1 LYAIAGSEAIN
12 TLLAIVKL
20 NPVVYPTDMKPP
32 VQRIEIETSTI
43 IRILLLIV
51 AAMAAVWLITRVEHE
66 LVWIGVAF
74 FLAVA
79 LDPAVSGIAKL
90 LHCGRLLAT
99 SIVSIIFILV
109 LGFLGA
115 SLVPPLISQ
124 SEALVRELP
133 RYLQNAENSHSS
145 FGQLVQ
151 HYNLVARLKA
161 QQAHLLDEI
170 TSSTG
175 AALGVVRNVFN
186 GLTAVIAILFMTFF
200 MLLEGPR
207 WVAWSGRQVPSA
219 EQRHYHRLTAKMYR
233 IVSGYMTGNLIIAV
247 LIAVVTAVIIQLVGV
262 PYAIPLGL
270 LTGLVSLI
278 PMIGGLLGM
287 VVVCGVAAF
296 TSLGA
301 TIALLIY
308 FAIYLV
314 VDAHVLRPVVYSRT
328 VDMSSLLVV
337 IAIVL
342 GVALDG
348 IIGALVAIP
357 LMACIG
363 VLVSDLLG
371 LDNSMSSR
379 SAAVGPAAK
388 KADK

>member
-1 LYAIAGSEAIN
+1 M
-12 TLLAIVKL
+12 
-20 NPVVYPTDMKPP
+20 PVVYSTGMQPP

-43 IRILLLIV
+43 VRILALVV
-51 AAMAAVWLITRVEHE
+51 ATIAGLWLITRLQQE
-66 LVWIGVAF
+66 LIWIGVAF

-79 LDPAVSGIAKL
+79 LDPAVSGIARL

-99 SIVSIIFILV
+99 SIVSIIFVLI

-115 SLVPPLISQ
+115 SLVPPLVSQ
-124 SEALVRELP
+124 SEALARELP
-133 RYLQNAENSHSS
+133 HYLQHAENSHSG

-151 HYNLVARLKA
+151 HYHLVDRLKQ
-161 QQAHLLDEI
+161 QQAQILDQI

-175 AALGVVRNVFN
+175 TALGVVRNVFN
-186 GLTAVIAILFMTFF
+186 GLTALAAIIVLTFF

-219 EQRHYHRLTAKMYR
+219 EQRHYHHLTAKMYR
-233 IVSGYMTGNLIIAV
+233 IVSGYMTGNLIIAAM
-247 LIAVVTAVIIQLVGV
+247 IAIVTAVIIQIVGV

-270 LTGLVSLI
+270 LTGLATLI
-278 PMIGGLLGM
+278 PLIGGLVGM
-287 VVVCGVAAF
+287 VAVCGVAAF
-296 TSLGA
+296 TSLTA
-301 TIALLIY
+301 TVVLLVY
-308 FAIYLV
+308 FSIYLV

-328 VDMSSLLVV
+328 VDMSSLLVM

-348 IIGALVAIP
+348 IVGALVAIP

-363 VLVSDLLG
+363 VLINDLLG
-371 LDNSMSSR
+371 LDNGVSSR
-379 SAAVGPAAK
+379 ATVGPSAK